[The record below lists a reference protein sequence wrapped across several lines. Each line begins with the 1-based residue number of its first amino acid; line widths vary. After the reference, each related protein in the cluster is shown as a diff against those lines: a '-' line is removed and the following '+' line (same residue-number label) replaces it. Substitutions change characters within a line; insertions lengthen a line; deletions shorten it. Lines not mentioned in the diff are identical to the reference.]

1 VEDLP
6 FGGVGNSGMGNYHGK
21 AGFDTFSH
29 KRAIVLRK
37 SGFELLNSPRYA
49 NASSSQLDFLIAVAG
64 KKLPG
69 AWRMALLHAKRR
81 FPWKFFFAILCVFSA
96 FVLGRRSQ

>member
-21 AGFDTFSH
+21 AGFDTYSH

-37 SGFELLNSPRYA
+37 SGLEFLNAPRYA
-49 NASSSQLDFLIAVAG
+49 NASAAHLELMIRIAEKKFPG
-64 KKLPG
+64 K
-69 AWRMALLHAKRR
+69 WRMALLTIKRR
-81 FPWKFFFAILCVFSA
+81 FPWKLLFVAMCIWGAYVFGKS
-96 FVLGRRSQ
+96 SH